1 VTGNG
6 VDEVPFRTLP
16 ILCALILLAA
26 SFHWAQEKRPIA
38 DIQYFGLTGI
48 DIQRV
53 AGALP
58 FHQGDELRFE
68 QLPDFILQT
77 REALKAHGIEPTDVA
92 PVCCNE
98 QGNWII
104 YLGLPGKNLETGSY
118 AGPPTGSIQLPDE
131 PVSLYRQAMD
141 LLFESIQNKATEDR
155 SKGYA
160 LSTYPPL
167 RAKQLAMRDYATAN
181 VSLISRVLSES
192 SDPQQRA
199 VAAHLLGY
207 ANTNERQIAQL
218 VSATRD
224 IDEQVRNNAV
234 RALGVL
240 GESSSAIAALIPA
253 DGFISMLNSGS
264 WTDRNKAGYLLRIL
278 TKPRDPR
285 LLKMLRARATDSL
298 LEMAR
303 WREPG
308 HAISARMIL
317 GRIAKI
323 DENRLEQLVA
333 NKEVD
338 LIIEAFKNNR

>member
-1 VTGNG
+1 MSIRVL
-6 VDEVPFRTLP
+6 PTLGLV
-16 ILCALILLAA
+16 ILFAIT
-26 SFHWAQEKRPIA
+26 SHWAQQKRPIA

-48 DIQRV
+48 DVERV
-53 AGALP
+53 SSALP
-58 FHQGDELRFE
+58 FHQGDELAFE
-68 QLPDFILQT
+68 QLTDFILRT
-77 REALKAHGIEPTDVA
+77 RDSLKAHGIEPTDVA

-104 YLGLPGKNLETGSY
+104 YLGLPGKNLETLPY
-118 AGPPTGSIQLPDE
+118 AKPPTGSIRLPEE
-131 PVSLYRQAMD
+131 PVSLYHQAMD
-141 LLFESIQNKATEDR
+141 LLLASIQNRATEDR

-167 RAKQLAMRDYATAN
+167 RARQLAMREYATGNAT
-181 VSLISRVLSES
+181 LISRVLSES
-192 SDPQQRA
+192 SDSQQRA

-207 ANTNERQIAQL
+207 ANSNEQQIAQL

-234 RALGVL
+234 RALAVL
-240 GESSSAIAALIPA
+240 GESSSPIAASIPA
-253 DGFISMLNSGS
+253 DGFVSMLNSGT
-264 WTDRNKAGYLLRIL
+264 WTDRNKAGYLLRVL

-285 LLKMLRARATDSL
+285 LLQMLRARATDSL

-308 HAISARMIL
+308 QAINARIIL

-323 DENRLEQLVA
+323 EETRLQELVA
-333 NKEVD
+333 NKDVD
-338 LIIEAFKNNR
+338 AIIESFTNSR

>member
-1 VTGNG
+1 
-6 VDEVPFRTLP
+6 
-16 ILCALILLAA
+16 
-26 SFHWAQEKRPIA
+26 
-38 DIQYFGLTGI
+38 
-48 DIQRV
+48 
-53 AGALP
+53 
-58 FHQGDELRFE
+58 
-68 QLPDFILQT
+68 
-77 REALKAHGIEPTDVA
+77 
-92 PVCCNE
+92 
-98 QGNWII
+98 
-104 YLGLPGKNLETGSY
+104 
-118 AGPPTGSIQLPDE
+118 
-131 PVSLYRQAMD
+131 MD

>member
-1 VTGNG
+1 MPVK
-6 VDEVPFRTLP
+6 VLP
-16 ILCALILLAA
+16 TVGSLIFSAIISLWA
-26 SFHWAQEKRPIA
+26 SQKAQIG

-53 AGALP
+53 DAALN
-58 FHQGDELRFE
+58 FHRGDELSFE
-68 QLPDFILQT
+68 QLPDFIVRT
-77 REALKAHGIEPTDVA
+77 RESLKSHGFEPTDVA

-104 YLGLPGKNLETGSY
+104 YLGLPGKNLETPHY
-118 AGPPTGSIQLPDE
+118 AKPPTGSIKLPE
-131 PVSLYRQAMD
+131 EAVSLYQQSMD

-167 RAKQLAMRDYATAN
+167 RVRQLGMREYATRN
-181 VSLISRVLSES
+181 TPLIGRVLRES
-192 SDPQQRA
+192 ANAQQRA
-199 VAAHLLGY
+199 IAAHLLGY
-207 ANTNERQIAQL
+207 ANSNSQQIAKL
-218 VSATRD
+218 VSATQD

-240 GESSSAIAALIPA
+240 GESKSSIAARIPSA
-253 DGFISMLNSGS
+253 GIISMLNSGT
-264 WTDRNKAGYLLRIL
+264 WTDRNKAGYLLGVL
-278 TKPRDPR
+278 TKQRDPR
-285 LLKMLRARATDSL
+285 LLELLRARATDSL

-308 HAISARMIL
+308 HASSARIIL

-323 DENRLEQLVA
+323 DETRLLQLVA
-333 NKEVD
+333 TKNVD
-338 LIIEAFKNNR
+338 AIIESFTNSR